1 MTLLTPIL
9 ICLAVAMILGIL
21 WLLAPQAA
29 LQASISVGVIAALGV
44 SGGDHRGTAAPPVVP
59 LGSLPLQDMCMGTKR
74 KGL

>member
-29 LQASISVGVIAALGV
+29 LQASVSVGVIAAHV
-44 SGGDHRGTAAPPVVP
+44 QITATDRLFVV
-59 LGSLPLQDMCMGTKR
+59 TR
-74 KGL
+74 KAH